1 MKHMKKLMAL
11 FAALALVLTMAIPAM
26 AAGSA
31 ATYTI
36 TINNPVGSY
45 EAYQIFSG
53 RLENGVLSD
62 VQWGTGITE
71 AGKTHFGDAAVKAK
85 SLSGLADNA
94 AEAKA
99 FAKEVAGYL
108 STTYVGSA
116 VYAAGASTTTIENLP
131 AGYYLIKNTAGSVGE
146 DSYYTDFIMEVVKD
160 VTVSPKGDKPS
171 LDKQIK
177 HNENGGWGVV
187 GDNQIGDTV
196 EFRTITTVPN
206 VAGYTS
212 YDYIIKDTM
221 SAGLTSNV
229 TSAADV
235 TIKVKT
241 EDGSVLDNSYYTVTA
256 TGNSFEVKI
265 NILQAI
271 TDSKI
276 AAGDSLYTYYT
287 GVLNKDAKIYNEKQD
302 NTAHLE
308 YSNNPNDT
316 TSKGKTPEKKVYD
329 WTYQMEVS
337 KVDGKD
343 GSTQLN
349 DAKFVLSRENIAI
362 GTVDEA
368 TGIPNDTSKLI
379 PLIANADGSYTI
391 APAGS
396 TGTTYVIT
404 AGKVAIKGL
413 DDAVDYY
420 LYETKA
426 PAGYNRVNEPTKIK
440 ISNTYSTDGAT
451 ANAPKISINDGAS
464 SESMTVKV
472 LNNAGTTLPGT
483 GGIGTTIFYV
493 IGGGLMVAAAVLL
506 VAKKRM
512 ENK

>member
-26 AAGSA
+26 AAGGTT
-31 ATYTI
+31 TYTI

-85 SLSGLADNA
+85 SLSGLNDNA
-94 AEAKA
+94 DEAKA

-146 DSYYTDFIMEVVKD
+146 DNYYTDFIMEVVEN

-177 HNENGGWGVV
+177 HNDNGGWGVV

-229 TSAADV
+229 TSEADV

-241 EDGSVLDNSYYTVTA
+241 ENGSVLDNSYYTVTA
-256 TGNSFEVKI
+256 NGNSFEVKI

-271 TDSKI
+271 TDGKI

-287 GVLNKDAKIYNEKQD
+287 GVLNKDAKIYNDKQD

-316 TSKGKTPEKKVYD
+316 ASKGKTPEKKVYD

-343 GSTQLN
+343 STQLN
-349 DAKFVLSRENIAI
+349 DAKFVLSREKITI

-379 PLIANADGSYTI
+379 PLIKNADGSYTI

-426 PAGYNRVNEPTKIK
+426 PAGYNSVNEPTKIK
-440 ISNTYSTDGAT
+440 ISSTYSADGAT
-451 ANAPKISINDGAS
+451 ANAPKISINDGAPS
-464 SESMTVKV
+464 DIMTVKIE
-472 LNNAGTTLPGT
+472 NNAGTTLPGT

-493 IGGGLMVAAAVLL
+493 IGGGLMAAAAVLL